1 MVEKYNVWYEP
12 AGENRRLY
20 VYLPDNYYESRERY
34 PVVYMFDGQ
43 NVFFNED
50 ATYGTCWG
58 MKEFLDG
65 WWKKVI
71 VVGIECAQDARRLSE
86 YCPYDVQLSF
96 SGDAVEGLGD
106 VTFKWLIQSLK
117 KHIDKTYRTYPLREC
132 TAIAGSSMGGLMAM
146 YGVLHYNEYFSK
158 AAVVS
163 PAISDVYEQLL
174 YEFNNHEIIPDT
186 RVFFSWGTDEWP
198 GHSMAG
204 LSKKI
209 YGLEKEL
216 QKHWCTTYIYC
227 NKGGVH
233 NEASWR
239 KEIPTGM
246 HFMWAE

>member
-96 SGDAVEGLGD
+96 SGDAVEGLGA
-106 VTFKWLIQSLK
+106 VTFKWMIQ
-117 KHIDKTYRTYPLREC
+117 
-132 TAIAGSSMGGLMAM
+132 
-146 YGVLHYNEYFSK
+146 
-158 AAVVS
+158 
-163 PAISDVYEQLL
+163 
-174 YEFNNHEIIPDT
+174 
-186 RVFFSWGTDEWP
+186 
-198 GHSMAG
+198 
-204 LSKKI
+204 
-209 YGLEKEL
+209 
-216 QKHWCTTYIYC
+216 
-227 NKGGVH
+227 
-233 NEASWR
+233 
-239 KEIPTGM
+239 
-246 HFMWAE
+246 

>member
-1 MVEKYNVWYEP
+1 MIIKRDFIYSP
-12 AGENRRLY
+12 KGTSRPLHI
-20 VYLPDNYYESRERY
+20 YLPEHYFDSDKRY
-34 PVVYMFDGQ
+34 PVTYFFDGH
-43 NVFFNED
+43 NLFFDSD
-50 ATYGTCWG
+50 ATYGKCWG
-58 MKEFLDG
+58 LKEFLDG

-174 YEFNNHEIIPDT
+174 DEFNNHEIIPDT
-186 RVFFSWGTDEWP
+186 RVFFSWG
-198 GHSMAG
+198 M
-204 LSKKI
+204 LSKSTSPS
-209 YGLEKEL
+209 GLMMESTMETLKTL
-216 QKHWCTTYIYC
+216 PPLAMAAT
-227 NKGGVH
+227 
-233 NEASWR
+233 
-239 KEIPTGM
+239 
-246 HFMWAE
+246 